1 MHDTAIQNGGRF
13 FKTYASDLQNATVL
27 DIGTQN
33 INGSLKDV
41 CPPHMKYVGVD
52 FVSATGF
59 DVVLDDP
66 CKLPFENSSVEVVVS
81 SPCFEHSE
89 MFWLVFLEVMR
100 ILRPRG
106 LFYLNAPS
114 NGMFHPYPVDC
125 WRFYPDSGVA
135 LANWARRN
143 GINAIL
149 LESYISAQL
158 SDGWSDCVA
167 VFLKDDTYGTEFPD
181 RITDKFGQFRN
192 GRIAGRTTVVNPA
205 AATEDQENL
214 KLFGKLL
221 KGRAQIDA
229 LSIGQKRDPVE
240 G

>member
-89 MFWLVFLEVMR
+89 MFWVLYLEIMR
-100 ILRPRG
+100 VLKPSG

-114 NGMFHPYPVDC
+114 NGAYHRHPADC
-125 WRFYPDSGVA
+125 RRFYPDSGNV
-135 LANWARRN
+135 LVNSGRRS
-143 GINAIL
+143 GLSSAV
-149 LESYISAQL
+149 LETYISNPML
-158 SDGWSDCVA
+158 DGW
-167 VFLKDDTYGTEFPD
+167 
-181 RITDKFGQFRN
+181 RN
-192 GRIAGRTTVVNPA
+192 FVCIFVEDEINCPLTVY
-205 AATEDQENL
+205 Q
-214 KLFGKLL
+214 
-221 KGRAQIDA
+221 
-229 LSIGQKRDPVE
+229 
-240 G
+240 